1 MRPRA
6 LVIGGDGRIAR
17 ALCPALARDGYEVVA
32 TSRRP
37 GSGADLALDLAEVA
51 RTGSARLLDCDVVF
65 VCAAMS
71 GYAECRSDEAR
82 ARAVNA
88 EAPAA
93 IARALAGRGAH
104 IVLLSTNGVFD
115 GERPFRASSDTPDG
129 ATVYGRSKALA
140 EESLRAIDA
149 SAAVL
154 RLTRVF
160 APGEPLLAGW
170 AEKLRAREPVE
181 AFADLPAAP
190 VYVDHVVSA
199 LIAIARARSAGILQ
213 LSARRQV
220 TYVEIARHIAARV
233 GASPDLV
240 RPVAA
245 ATRGIGP
252 GEAPRHASLACDDF
266 GLAPIEPFDVVDA
279 VLGLN
284 RGLRPSA

>member
-1 MRPRA
+1 
-6 LVIGGDGRIAR
+6 VIGGDGRIAR

-37 GSGADLALDLAEVA
+37 GPGTTRLALDLAEVA
-51 RTGSARLLDCDVVF
+51 RTGFAQLPDCDAVF

-71 GYAECRSDEAR
+71 GYAECRNDESR

-104 IVLLSTNGVFD
+104 IALLSTNGVFD
-115 GERPFRASSDTPDG
+115 GEQPFRSAADAPDG

-140 EESLRAIDA
+140 EASLCAIDA
-149 SAAVL
+149 GAAIL

-160 APGEPLLAGW
+160 VPGEPLLAGW
-170 AEKLRAREPVE
+170 AEKLRAGAPVE
-181 AFADLPAAP
+181 AFADMVAAP
-190 VYVDHVVSA
+190 VHVDHVVAA
-199 LIAIARARSAGILQ
+199 LLAIARARSAGIRQ
-213 LSARRQV
+213 ISARRDV
-220 TYVEIARHIAARV
+220 SYVEIARHVAARV

-252 GEAPRHASLACDDF
+252 GEAPRHASLACEEFLASF
-266 GLAPIEPFDVVDA
+266 GLASIEPFDVVDA
-279 VLGLN
+279 VLG
-284 RGLRPSA
+284 

>member
-1 MRPRA
+1 M
-6 LVIGGDGRIAR
+6 IGGDGRIAR
-17 ALCPALARDGYEVVA
+17 ALCPALVRDGYEVAA

-51 RTGSARLLDCDVVF
+51 RFGSAQLPDCDAVF

-88 EAPAA
+88 EAPAV

-104 IVLLSTNGVFD
+104 VVLLSTNGVFD
-115 GERPFRASSDTPDG
+115 GEKPFRAASDVPDG

-140 EESLRAIDA
+140 EANLRAIDPR
-149 SAAVL
+149 AAVL

-160 APGEPLLAGW
+160 VPGEPLLVGW

-190 VYVDHVVSA
+190 IHVDHVVTA
-199 LIAIARARSAGILQ
+199 LLAIARARSAGVLQ
-213 LSARRQV
+213 ISARRQV

-245 ATRGIGP
+245 AARGIGP

-266 GLAPIEPFDVVDA
+266 ALAPIEPFDVVDA
-279 VLGLN
+279 VLGFA
-284 RGLRPSA
+284 R